1 MFELPYLH
9 SMTASRK
16 TSLTAGILYLLTFIS
31 IPTLSLYHE
40 IHQPNF
46 VLGSAPSTDVVLG
59 GILELVMALACIG
72 TALAFYPVLKK
83 QNEML
88 ALGFVAARI
97 LEAAL
102 IFAGVASLLTVLNL
116 RTLGAEAQVMSRGL
130 VMLYDRLF
138 LISQSFIPA
147 VNGLL
152 LGSLLYQ
159 TRLVP
164 RILPIIGIIGAFTLV
179 AGDVAVLYGV
189 YDQHAPIAGLSAVPI
204 ALWEFSLG
212 IYLTFKG
219 FKENAVILG

>member
-1 MFELPYLH
+1 
-9 SMTASRK
+9 MTASRK
-16 TSLTAGILYLLTFIS
+16 TSLTTGILYLLTFIS

-46 VLGSAPSTDVVLG
+46 ITSSAQSSDVVLG
-59 GILELVMALACIG
+59 GILELLMALACIG

-97 LEAAL
+97 LEATL
-102 IFAGVASLLTVLNL
+102 IFSGVASLLTVLNL
-116 RTLGAEAQVMSRGL
+116 RSLGAEAQVLSRGL

-147 VNGLL
+147 VNALL
-152 LGSLLYQ
+152 LGTLLYQ

-164 RILPIIGIIGAFTLV
+164 RILPVIGIIGAFTLV
-179 AGDVAVLYGV
+179 VGDVAVLYGV
-189 YDQHAPIAGLSAVPI
+189 YDQRAPIAGLSAIPI

>member
-1 MFELPYLH
+1 
-9 SMTASRK
+9 MTASRK

-40 IHQPNF
+40 IHQPAF
-46 VLGSAPSTDVVLG
+46 ISSSAPSSDVVFGAL
-59 GILELVMALACIG
+59 LELLMALFCIG
-72 TALAFYPVLKK
+72 TAIVLYPVLKK
-83 QNEML
+83 QNETL
-88 ALGFVAARI
+88 ALGFVAARV

-102 IFAGVASLLTVLNL
+102 IFTGVAALLTVLQM
-116 RTLGAEAQVMSRGL
+116 RTLGAEASVMSRGF
-130 VMLYDRLF
+130 VMFYDRLF

-152 LGSLLYQ
+152 LGTLLYQ
-159 TRLVP
+159 SRLVP
-164 RILPIIGIIGAFTLV
+164 RLLPIIGIIGAFTLT
-179 AGDVAVLYGV
+179 AGDVAVLFGV
-189 YDQHAPIAGLSAVPI
+189 IDQRAPLAGVSAIPI

>member
-1 MFELPYLH
+1 
-9 SMTASRK
+9 MTTSRK

-59 GILELVMALACIG
+59 GMLELVMALACIG

-97 LEAAL
+97 LEATL

-116 RTLGAEAQVMSRGL
+116 RSLGAEAQVVSRGL
-130 VMLYDRLF
+130 VIFYDRLF

-152 LGSLLYQ
+152 LGTLLYQ

-179 AGDVAVLYGV
+179 AGDVAVLYGII
-189 YDQHAPIAGLSAVPI
+189 DQHAPIAGLSAVPI

-212 IYLTFKG
+212 IYLVFKG
-219 FKENAVILG
+219 FKD

>member
-1 MFELPYLH
+1 
-9 SMTASRK
+9 MTASRK

-46 VLGSAPSTDVVLG
+46 ILSSAPSSDVVLG
-59 GILELVMALACIG
+59 GLLELLMALACIG

-88 ALGFVAARI
+88 ALGFVAARV
-97 LEAAL
+97 LEATL

-116 RTLGAEAQVMSRGL
+116 RALGAEAQVASRGL

-147 VNGLL
+147 VNALL
-152 LGSLLYQ
+152 LGTLLYQ

-164 RILPIIGIIGAFTLV
+164 RILPIVGIVGAFTLV
-179 AGDVAVLYGV
+179 AGDVAVLFEIF
-189 YDQHAPIAGLSAVPI
+189 DQRAPIAGLSAIPI

-212 IYLTFKG
+212 VYLTFKG
-219 FKENAVILG
+219 FKENDLILD

>member
-1 MFELPYLH
+1 
-9 SMTASRK
+9 MTASRK

-46 VLGSAPSTDVVLG
+46 VLGSAPSGDIVLG
-59 GILELVMALACIG
+59 GMLELVMALACIG

-97 LEAAL
+97 LEATL
-102 IFAGVASLLTVLNL
+102 IFVGVASLLTVLNL
-116 RTLGAEAQVMSRGL
+116 RSLGAEAQVVSRGL

-147 VNGLL
+147 VNALL
-152 LGSLLYQ
+152 LGTLLYQ

-189 YDQHAPIAGLSAVPI
+189 YDQRAPIAGLSAVPI

-212 IYLTFKG
+212 IYLVFKG
-219 FKENAVILG
+219 FND

>member
-1 MFELPYLH
+1 
-9 SMTASRK
+9 MTASRK

-46 VLGSAPSTDVVLG
+46 ISSSAPASDVVLG
-59 GILELVMALACIG
+59 GILELLMALACIG

-83 QNEML
+83 QNESL

-97 LEAAL
+97 LEATL

-116 RTLGAEAQVMSRGL
+116 RALGAEAQVVSRGL

-152 LGSLLYQ
+152 LGTLLYQ

-189 YDQHAPIAGLSAVPI
+189 FDQRAPIAGLSAVPI

-212 IYLTFKG
+212 LYLTFKG
-219 FKENAVILG
+219 FKENDLILAS

>member
-1 MFELPYLH
+1 
-9 SMTASRK
+9 MTATRK

-59 GILELVMALACIG
+59 GMLELVMALACIG

-97 LEAAL
+97 LEATL
-102 IFAGVASLLTVLNL
+102 IFVGVASLLTVLNL
-116 RTLGAEAQVMSRGL
+116 RSLGAEAQVLSRGF

-147 VNGLL
+147 VNALL
-152 LGSLLYQ
+152 LGTLLFQ

-164 RILPIIGIIGAFTLV
+164 RILPVIGIIGAFTLV

-189 YDQHAPIAGLSAVPI
+189 YDQRAPIAGLSAVPI

-212 IYLTFKG
+212 IYLTVKG

>member
-1 MFELPYLH
+1 
-9 SMTASRK
+9 MTTSRK

-46 VLGSAPSTDVVLG
+46 ILSSAPSSDVVLG
-59 GILELVMALACIG
+59 GLLELLMALACIG

-88 ALGFVAARI
+88 ALGFVAARV
-97 LEAAL
+97 LEATL

-116 RTLGAEAQVMSRGL
+116 RALGAEAQVASRGL

-147 VNGLL
+147 VNALL
-152 LGSLLYQ
+152 LGTLLYQ

-164 RILPIIGIIGAFTLV
+164 RILPIVGIVGAFTLV
-179 AGDVAVLYGV
+179 AGDVAVLFGIF
-189 YDQHAPIAGLSAVPI
+189 DQRAPIAGLSAIPI

-212 IYLTFKG
+212 VYLTFKG
-219 FKENAVILG
+219 FKENDLILD

>member
-1 MFELPYLH
+1 
-9 SMTASRK
+9 MTASRQ

-97 LEAAL
+97 LEATL

-116 RTLGAEAQVMSRGL
+116 RSLGAEAQVVSRGL

-147 VNGLL
+147 VNALL
-152 LGSLLYQ
+152 LGALLFQ

-179 AGDVAVLYGV
+179 ASDVAVLYGV
-189 YDQHAPIAGLSAVPI
+189 YDQRAPIAGLSAVPI

-212 IYLTFKG
+212 IYLVFKG
-219 FKENAVILG
+219 FKD

>member
-1 MFELPYLH
+1 
-9 SMTASRK
+9 MTASRK

-46 VLGSAPSTDVVLG
+46 VISSAPSNDVVLG
-59 GILELVMALACIG
+59 GMLELVMALACIG

-97 LEAAL
+97 LEATL

-130 VMLYDRLF
+130 VLLYDRLF

-164 RILPIIGIIGAFTLV
+164 RILHIIGIIGAFTLV

-189 YDQHAPIAGLSAVPI
+189 YDQRAPIAGLSAVPI

-212 IYLTFKG
+212 IYLVVKG
-219 FKENAVILG
+219 FKD